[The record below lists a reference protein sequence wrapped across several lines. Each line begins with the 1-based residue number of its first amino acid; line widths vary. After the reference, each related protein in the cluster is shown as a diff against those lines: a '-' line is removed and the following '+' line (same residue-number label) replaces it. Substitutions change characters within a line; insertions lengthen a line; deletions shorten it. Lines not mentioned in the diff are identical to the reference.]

1 MASVDEGEPGMGIRN
16 YAVLGDPVEHS
27 LSPTIHQAA
36 YSTLGLDWHYSRIR
50 VEKQQ
55 LATFIDAR
63 TDNFAGFS
71 LTMPLKEE
79 LFEIARQRGWQIDS
93 ASMSLGSANTLVFD
107 SDGLASIANTDL
119 LGAKRAL
126 AVLPTSLASVAVLG
140 SGATARTLSL
150 AALETFTNLDSLTVF
165 SRRSEPA
172 QSIANLVEQFEGS
185 VKFEWL
191 PIEAAADFGGADLTV
206 NTLPSSVS
214 KNVEI
219 DLPFSESF
227 VFDVTYD
234 NATESPAANWQ
245 AENRVDG
252 RSMLVFQAIEQLR
265 LFGAF
270 EAAVIDVAERDVV
283 EAMFASIL

>member
-1 MASVDEGEPGMGIRN
+1 MASVDEGESWMGIRN
-16 YAVLGDPVEHS
+16 FAVLGDPVEHS

-36 YSTLGLDWHYSRIR
+36 YSALGLDWQYSRNQ
-50 VEKQQ
+50 VDEKQ
-55 LATFIDAR
+55 LATFLDAR
-63 TDNFAGFS
+63 MADFAGFS
-71 LTMPLKEE
+71 LTMPLKNE
-79 LFEIARQRGWQIDS
+79 LFKIAGERGWQIDS
-93 ASMSLGSANTLVFD
+93 AALSLESANTLVVGA
-107 SDGLASIANTDL
+107 DGLASIANTDL
-119 LGAKRAL
+119 VGAKRAMK
-126 AVLPTSLASVAVLG
+126 ALPTSLASLAVLG

-150 AALETFTNLDSLTVF
+150 AALQTFANLDTLTVF
-165 SRRSEPA
+165 SRRPEPA
-172 QSIANLVEQFEGS
+172 QLIARLIEQIDGS

-191 PIEAAADFGGADLTV
+191 PVEAAADFGGADLTV

-234 NATESPAANWQ
+234 NSTDSPAANWQ

-252 RSMLVFQAIEQLR
+252 RSMLVFQAVEQLR

-270 EAAVIDVAERDVV
+270 EASTKDVAEEDVI

>member
-1 MASVDEGEPGMGIRN
+1 MGIRN

-36 YSTLGLDWHYSRIR
+36 YSALGLDWHYSRIR
-50 VEKQQ
+50 VEEQQ
-55 LATFIDAR
+55 LATFLDAR
-63 TDNFAGFS
+63 MADFVGFS
-71 LTMPLKEE
+71 LTMPLKDE
-79 LFEIARQRGWQIDS
+79 LFKIASQRGWNIDS
-93 ASMSLGSANTLVFD
+93 AAMTLGSANTLAVGAN
-107 SDGLASIANTDL
+107 GLASIANTDL
-119 LGAKRAL
+119 VGAKRAL
-126 AVLPTSLASVAVLG
+126 KVLPNSLVSVAVMG

-150 AALETFTNLDSLTVF
+150 AALETFANLESLTVF
-165 SRRSEPA
+165 SRRPEPA
-172 QSIANLVEQFEGS
+172 QSIATLVEHFDGS
-185 VKFEWL
+185 VMFEWL

-214 KNVEI
+214 RHVEI

-234 NATESPAANWQ
+234 NATDSPAAKWS

-252 RSMLVFQAIEQLR
+252 RAMLVFQAVEQLR

-270 EAAVIDVAERDVV
+270 EAAVMDVTEEDIVD
-283 EAMFASIL
+283 AMFASIL

>member
-1 MASVDEGEPGMGIRN
+1 MGIMN
-16 YAVLGDPVEHS
+16 FAILGDPVDHS

-36 YSTLGLDWHYSRIR
+36 YDILGLDWKYSRIQ
-50 VEKQQ
+50 VDEPQ
-55 LATFIDAR
+55 LATFLDANALHYR
-63 TDNFAGFS
+63 GFS

-79 LFEIARQRGWQIDS
+79 LFRIAGHQNWQADE
-93 ASMSLGSANTLVFD
+93 AARLLESANTLVVGD
-107 SDGLASIANTDL
+107 DGHLSVANTDL
-119 LGAKRAL
+119 AGAKQAL
-126 AVLPTSLASVAVLG
+126 RQLPTSLSSIAILG
-140 SGATARTLSL
+140 SGATARTLAL
-150 AALETFTNLDSLTVF
+150 ATVQLFAELETLTVF

-172 QSIANLVEQFEGS
+172 QAIAKAVDQVRGS
-185 VKFEWL
+185 VRFEWL

-234 NATESPAANWQ
+234 NGPESPAMNWP
-245 AENRVDG
+245 AANRVDG
-252 RSMLVFQAIEQLR
+252 RSMLVYQAVEQLR

-270 EAAVIDVAERDVV
+270 EAANRAIEEQEVID
-283 EAMFASIL
+283 AMFASIL